1 MLLNFFRISET
12 GNQRRYASAA
22 ESSSAHDD
30 PRGTLLCHGTHVP
43 ITQKPPQ
50 ALPLSMHYHA
60 SLIDN
65 GFGSR
70 QLLLFSFQAAL
81 ESPFSDPFHTAIP
94 PPAALC
100 DIRRRLTPLSHRFL
114 LFLCLYS
121 MPL

>member
-1 MLLNFFRISET
+1 
-12 GNQRRYASAA
+12 
-22 ESSSAHDD
+22 
-30 PRGTLLCHGTHVP
+30 
-43 ITQKPPQ
+43 
-50 ALPLSMHYHA
+50 MHYHA

-100 DIRRRLTPLSHRFL
+100 DISEVLTPLSHRFVVVATYHTAAERICQS
-114 LFLCLYS
+114 FFS
-121 MPL
+121 DN